1 MQTSSSTEVDETVG
15 MDGGAE
21 AVVGREVEAAEDA
34 AGKKL
39 THKERREVKK
49 AAKMIGAQPIDK
61 KHAFK
66 LWLYVAPL
74 LVLVFLSAT
83 CRCSAGSTRSTITN
97 RQSRCPKA
105 SSWGCSG
112 SR

>member
-39 THKERREVKK
+39 TRASAARRRR
-49 AAKMIGAQPIDK
+49 P
-61 KHAFK
+61 
-66 LWLYVAPL
+66 
-74 LVLVFLSAT
+74 
-83 CRCSAGSTRSTITN
+83 RR
-97 RQSRCPKA
+97 
-105 SSWGCSG
+105 
-112 SR
+112 